1 MTPKYNLLDST
12 FSNPVCYARELG
24 NCSQRKSGE
33 HFISKSLLEK
43 IEKSGKLNI
52 QGPAWLSENEERIIP
67 IKSMKANVLC
77 KRHNSDLS
85 GLDSAGTEFC
95 SYLLNV
101 KIKQAQLTVDGQEIE
116 RWLLKVLCG
125 FGTSG
130 YLNRF
135 NGWTPK
141 REWLDILFFDKTLPD
156 EAGLYYLISNKV
168 LEAGP
173 NEFGIWPVVSDE
185 KKEIIGLHLL
195 LSGYTFLFLMG
206 EFSNPH
212 LEHHVQN
219 GFRPV
224 FRPNSFQITYGDH
237 VNQLYLGGNSGET
250 IFVNV
255 SNSL

>member
-1 MTPKYNLLDST
+1 MPKEIILDAEYA
-12 FSNPVCYARELG
+12 NPACYARELG
-24 NCSQRKSGE
+24 ECSQRISGE
-33 HFISKSLLEK
+33 HFISRSLLEK
-43 IEKSGKLNI
+43 IEKSGELNI

-67 IKSMKANVLC
+67 IKSMNANVLC
-77 KRHNSDLS
+77 KKHNSALS
-85 GLDSAGTEFC
+85 RLDSAGTEFC

-101 KIKQAQLTVDGQEIE
+101 KKKQAQLVVNGKEIE

-130 YLNRF
+130 YLSGF

-141 REWLDILFFDKTLPD
+141 REWLDVLFFDKTLPD

-168 LEAGP
+168 LEAES
-173 NEFGIWPVVSDE
+173 NEFGTWPVVSDD

-206 EFSNPH
+206 KFSKP
-212 LEHHVQN
+212 LSEHHVRN
-219 GFRPV
+219 GFHPIL
-224 FRPNSFQITYGDH
+224 RPNSIQIKYGDH
-237 VNQLYLGGNSGET
+237 VNKLYLGGNCGET

-255 SNSL
+255 SNGL